1 MNCKDFDINP
11 NGEYSLPL
19 TSADRAF
26 RPQPVRSNPSVKRC
40 RNCRRQGE
48 RRAVLHEVSVAGRSQ
63 VRRECTTALD
73 APAESNLRFGGD
85 FLCSR
90 NRIVLAY
97 IYLWPFRPTNHP
109 DLDSEI
115 ALDQFR
121 VLFSRSGCSLSYCFS
136 CIRCGR
142 CTNAFRRRSR
152 SIIQPTS
159 FPFVRF
165 KGISPPG
172 RPLETQT
179 ESVQSC
185 PSLPSRPTEA
195 QETLLPVSSVGRV
208 PVRPRQLFDL
218 HFDHDYFCKLPLQC
232 AGCPTR
238 CSEQ

>member
-121 VLFSRSGCSLSYCFS
+121 VLSSRSGCSLSSCFS

-165 KGISPPG
+165 KGSIAAWPTFGNSNGVGAKLSELTKPTDRSSRNTPASVVLFCSLLAR
-172 RPLETQT
+172 RPL
-179 ESVQSC
+179 
-185 PSLPSRPTEA
+185 L
-195 QETLLPVSSVGRV
+195 
-208 PVRPRQLFDL
+208 
-218 HFDHDYFCKLPLQC
+218 
-232 AGCPTR
+232 AG
-238 CSEQ
+238 